1 MSIKLNFHILD
12 RELFADR
19 REIYIGQSPKKLKEE
34 TEMKNIETG
43 TIIRTVVL
51 VIALINMALTAFGK
65 NPLPFSDD
73 EVYSGVSALITVI
86 ASLVAW
92 WKNNSFTTH
101 AVEADDILKIKKAEG
116 NTEDENVTESIAEGG
131 EENEQ

>member
-1 MSIKLNFHILD
+1 
-12 RELFADR
+12 
-19 REIYIGQSPKKLKEE
+19 
-34 TEMKNIETG
+34 MKNIETG

-65 NPLPFSDD
+65 NPLQFSDD

-92 WKNNSFTTH
+92 WKNNSFTTQ
-101 AVEADDILKIKKAEG
+101 AIEADDILKIKKAEG

>member
-1 MSIKLNFHILD
+1 
-12 RELFADR
+12 
-19 REIYIGQSPKKLKEE
+19 
-34 TEMKNIETG
+34 MKNIETG
-43 TIIRTVVL
+43 TIVRTVVL

-92 WKNNSFTTH
+92 WKNNSFTTQ
-101 AVEADDILKIKKAEG
+101 AIEADDILKIKKAEG

>member
-1 MSIKLNFHILD
+1 
-12 RELFADR
+12 
-19 REIYIGQSPKKLKEE
+19 
-34 TEMKNIETG
+34 MKNIETG
-43 TIIRTVVL
+43 TIVRTVVL
-51 VIALINMALTAFGK
+51 VIALINMALTSLGK

-73 EVYSGVSALITVI
+73 EVYSGVSAVVTVV
-86 ASLVAW
+86 AALVAW

-131 EENEQ
+131 DENEQ